1 MLIFDRTTKK
11 VQAPCPSPAVHQL
24 PQPQVGPLYQ
34 TSHDELSHPR
44 GCGPTAVKHLET
56 VPLQS
61 TEVCRVYRGTR
72 CLWAE
77 KTQDPQGCCYKMAF
91 PCTCLQKAHWPLYS
105 GIFQIGLNSSEFV
118 YILPKTV

>member
-61 TEVCRVYRGTR
+61 TEVCRVYGGTR

-77 KTQDPQGCCYKMAF
+77 KNSRSSGLLLQDGVPMPMLAEGSLA
-91 PCTCLQKAHWPLYS
+91 A
-105 GIFQIGLNSSEFV
+105 IFR
-118 YILPKTV
+118 YISDWLKFK